1 MLPILVR
8 TLSHSPQALAWGLLR
23 YDARKPFKWFS
34 IILGT
39 VFPKLKLGENERDG
53 VPQAEAWGE

>member
-1 MLPILVR
+1 
-8 TLSHSPQALAWGLLR
+8 
-23 YDARKPFKWFS
+23 
-34 IILGT
+34 LGRMRET